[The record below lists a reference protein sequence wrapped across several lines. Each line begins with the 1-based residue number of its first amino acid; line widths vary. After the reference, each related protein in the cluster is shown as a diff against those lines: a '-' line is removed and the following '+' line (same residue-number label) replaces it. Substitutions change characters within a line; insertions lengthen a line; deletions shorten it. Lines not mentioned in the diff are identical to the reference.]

1 MPKLIRVL
9 VVDDSSFMR
18 KLIRDLIESDPQF
31 QIVGEASNGREAIE
45 KRRALNP
52 DVITLDVEMPIM
64 NGMDALQKIMA
75 ENPVPVIML
84 SSLTKDG
91 TTMTVKALTLGA
103 VDYVAKPT
111 GAFPLDLNS
120 VQEELIK
127 KLKAVAGST
136 PPASLLAREKTHFIK
151 MESQESPISR
161 LLCIGSSTGGPRALQ
176 AVLSALPKELPVPVL
191 VVQHMPALFTAS
203 LAERLNNVSP
213 LRVKE
218 AEDGEQ
224 LENGTV
230 YIAQG
235 GWHMQVKE
243 NPHKSYVIQLDAS
256 PPIKGLKPSFDRL
269 LESLGPLKLPILY
282 TILTG
287 MGSDG
292 TKGLK
297 EIKQL
302 TNVYALAE
310 SKETSIIYGMPKAAI
325 NSGLIDQV
333 LDLHRI
339 ASAIVEQLTYPA
351 VKDPPHVY
359 EKKV

>member
-1 MPKLIRVL
+1 MSKLIRVL

-18 KLIRDLIESDPQF
+18 RLIRDLVESDPQF

-45 KRRALNP
+45 KNRELHP

-64 NGMDALQKIMA
+64 NGMEALQKIMM

-91 TTMTVKALTLGA
+91 ASMTIQALTLGA
-103 VDYVAKPT
+103 VDYVAKPSGT
-111 GAFPLDLNS
+111 FPLDLES
-120 VQEELIK
+120 VQDDLLK
-127 KLKAVAGST
+127 KLKAAASSRPAAGVHIGVKIGDKKKERRLRNNAL
-136 PPASLLAREKTHFIK
+136 PL
-151 MESQESPISR
+151 PINR

-176 AVLSALPKELPVPVL
+176 TVLSALPKDLPVPVL
-191 VVQHMPALFTAS
+191 VVQHMPAMFTAS

-218 AEDGEQ
+218 AEDGES

-230 YIAQG
+230 YIAPG
-235 GWHMQVKE
+235 GWHMQVE
-243 NPHKSYVIQLDAS
+243 ETSNRAYVIHLDAS

-269 LESLGPLKLPILY
+269 LESVGPLQLPILY

-297 EIKQL
+297 EIKEQ
-302 TNVYALAE
+302 TEVYALAE
-310 SKETSIIYGMPKAAI
+310 SKETSIIYGMPRAAI
-325 NSGLIDQV
+325 NSGHIDQV
-333 LDLHRI
+333 LDLHQI
-339 ASAIVEQLTYPA
+339 APAIVNQLA
-351 VKDPPHVY
+351 
-359 EKKV
+359 

>member
-1 MPKLIRVL
+1 MRKMSKLIRVL

-18 KLIRDLIESDPQF
+18 RLIRDLVESDPQF
-31 QIVGEASNGREAIE
+31 QIVGEASNGQEAVEKNRE
-45 KRRALNP
+45 LHP

-64 NGMDALQKIMA
+64 NGMEALHKIMV

-91 TTMTVKALTLGA
+91 TFMTIQALTLGA
-103 VDYVAKPT
+103 IDYVAKPSGT
-111 GAFPLDLNS
+111 FPLDLKT
-120 VQEELIK
+120 VQDDLLK
-127 KLKAVAGST
+127 KLKTAASSRPAAGVYVGEKTGDKKRESY
-136 PPASLLAREKTHFIK
+136 AREKTLPLSIT
-151 MESQESPISR
+151 R

-176 AVLSALPKELPVPVL
+176 TVLSALPKDLPVPVL

-218 AEDGEQ
+218 AEQGEV

-230 YIAQG
+230 YIAPG
-235 GWHMQVKE
+235 GWHMQVEKTA
-243 NPHKSYVIQLDAS
+243 NNSYVIRLDSS

-269 LESLGPLKLPILY
+269 LESVAPLKLPLLY
-282 TILTG
+282 AILTG

-297 EIKQL
+297 EIKEN
-302 TNVYALAE
+302 TAVYALAE
-310 SKETSIIYGMPKAAI
+310 SKKTSIIYGMPRSAI
-325 NSGLIDQV
+325 NSGHIDQV
-333 LDLHRI
+333 LDLNKI
-339 ASAIVEQLTYPA
+339 APAIVDQLAY
-351 VKDPPHVY
+351 KRG
-359 EKKV
+359 